1 MKKALLTVV
10 SIVLAFTLA
19 ACGASKNNAGS
30 ASSSPAPASSAPA
43 SASASPAEE
52 FKSYTWTTKKGEFK
66 LAERIQ
72 KKAANGEKLVFRN
85 SFFSAASPYAEE
97 VRKGIADA
105 ASELGIDYKMIGP
118 TDGSAEK
125 QIAELET
132 LIDSEQVDGL
142 VVASGDADT
151 IMPVLKKAWD
161 KGIPVIT
168 IDLDSAESHRLAFV
182 GVSLEDVGM
191 VGAEAFVKLHPEKT
205 GKIALF
211 AAFPENVYARVKF
224 EAIQKVLERDNYNME
239 VVGPFGL
246 GLDMSVGYGVV
257 ENAFTGNKDITAV
270 YVADEY
276 VEVAARYVKTN
287 NLSDKVIVIG
297 NNTFEVILNYLK
309 EGVIDQT
316 TGYNPPG
323 QGYEAAKILYN
334 FIKEGKTTDE
344 IINVPAEDVNAS
356 NIDQY
361 LK

>member
-1 MKKALLTVV
+1 MRKVLLTVISV
-10 SIVLAFTLA
+10 VLAFTLA
-19 ACGASKNNAGS
+19 ACGSSQSNAGS
-30 ASSSPAPASSAPA
+30 ASPSPAPASSAAA
-43 SASASPAEE
+43 SSAPAET
-52 FKSYTWTTKKGEFK
+52 FQPYTWTTKKGEFK

-72 KKAANGEKLVFRN
+72 KKAANGEKLVIRN

-97 VRKGIADA
+97 VRKGIAQA

-161 KGIPVIT
+161 KGIPVTT
-168 IDLDSAESHRLAFV
+168 IDLDSPESHRLAFV

-211 AAFPENVYARVKF
+211 AAFPENIYARVKF

-239 VVGPFGL
+239 VIGPFAL
-246 GLDMSVGYGVV
+246 GLDMSIGYGVV
-257 ENAFTGNKDITAV
+257 ENAFTANKDITAV

-276 VEVAARYVKTN
+276 VEVAAKYLKTN
-287 NLSDKVIVIG
+287 NLSDKVILIG
-297 NNTFEVILNYLK
+297 NNTFDVILNYLK

-323 QGYEAAKILYN
+323 QGYQAAKVLYD
-334 FIKEGKTTDE
+334 FITEGKTTDE